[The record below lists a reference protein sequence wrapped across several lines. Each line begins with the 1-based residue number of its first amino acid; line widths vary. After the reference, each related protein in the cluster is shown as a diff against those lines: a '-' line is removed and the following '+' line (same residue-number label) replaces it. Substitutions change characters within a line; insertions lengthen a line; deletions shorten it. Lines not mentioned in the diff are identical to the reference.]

1 MQCSSVLHYLL
12 KFAQIHVY
20 GIGDNIQ
27 PPHALPPPSPSPS
40 VLLSIRVFA
49 NESALQIRWP
59 KDWSF
64 SFTISHSNEY
74 SGLISFKIDW
84 FDLLAVQG
92 TLKSLLQHHSSEAL
106 ILRYLAF
113 FVVQLSHAYM
123 TTGKTIALTI
133 QMFVGKVM
141 SLLFNMLSR
150 FVITFLPRSKC
161 LLILWL

>member
-1 MQCSSVLHYLL
+1 MPGSSVLHYLL

-40 VLLSIRVFA
+40 VFLSIRVFA
-49 NESALQIRWP
+49 DESVLQIRWP

-92 TLKSLLQHHSSEAL
+92 TLKSLLQHHNLKASPIRMDANHKLLMHSS
-106 ILRYLAF
+106 
-113 FVVQLSHAYM
+113 QLGIH
-123 TTGKTIALTI
+123 TTKDWYPEYI
-133 QMFVGKVM
+133 KK
-141 SLLFNMLSR
+141 S
-150 FVITFLPRSKC
+150 
-161 LLILWL
+161 

>member
-92 TLKSLLQHHSSEAL
+92 TLKSLQHHSLKTFTLWPA
-106 ILRYLAF
+106 AF
-113 FVVQLSHAYM
+113 FMVQLSHPYM
-123 TTGKTIALTI
+123 ATGKTIVLTRWS
-133 QMFVGKVM
+133 FSGKVM
-141 SLLFNMLSR
+141 IILLVVMQMLPPL
-150 FVITFLPRSKC
+150 F
-161 LLILWL
+161 

>member
-1 MQCSSVLHYLL
+1 MPGSSVLHYLL

-40 VLLSIRVFA
+40 VFLSIRVFVD
-49 NESALQIRWP
+49 ESVLQIRWP

-64 SFTISHSNEY
+64 SFTISHSNEC

-92 TLKSLLQHHSSEAL
+92 TLKSLLQHHNSEASV
-106 ILRYLAF
+106 LRCLAF
-113 FVVQLSHAYM
+113 FMVQLSQSIHDYWKSHSFDY
-123 TTGKTIALTI
+123 TDLCW
-133 QMFVGKVM
+133 QSDVS
-141 SLLFNMLSR
+141 SL
-150 FVITFLPRSKC
+150 
-161 LLILWL
+161 